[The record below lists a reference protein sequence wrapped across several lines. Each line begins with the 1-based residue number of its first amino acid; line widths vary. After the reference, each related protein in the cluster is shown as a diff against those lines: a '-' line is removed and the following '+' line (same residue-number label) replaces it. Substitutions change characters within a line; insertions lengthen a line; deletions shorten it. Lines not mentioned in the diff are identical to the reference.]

1 MRVDIDKSPNVICCG
16 RNLAQWRRKLR
27 STGEGVGPS
36 GLARKVSLPWDA
48 GFTLVELAFTLA
60 IICVVVVV
68 VFEAYANAYPA
79 FRATSSVQLLQS
91 ELRQAREVSIDQ
103 RRSVTVTF
111 QGTAELVAV
120 VQGINGGSNTQIYDY
135 FLPEGLKYVLLS
147 GVPDTPDGYG
157 NSYAVNYNC
166 PSNTLPCTI
175 TFQSDGSVLDGGSA
189 YNNGSI
195 FIGITG
201 QTQTARAVT
210 ILSATGRIKA
220 WSYNGSAWH

>member
-1 MRVDIDKSPNVICCG
+1 MPRGVPRFVCSRRDVVEPSVATRVMTTP
-16 RNLAQWRRKLR
+16 R
-27 STGEGVGPS
+27 E
-36 GLARKVSLPWDA
+36 A

-68 VFEAYANAYPA
+68 AFEAYANAYPA
-79 FRATSSVQLLQS
+79 LRATTAVQLLQAQ
-91 ELRQAREVSIDQ
+91 LRQAREVSIDQ

-111 QGTAELVAV
+111 QGTSELVAV
-120 VQGINGGSNTQIYDY
+120 VQGINGASNTTLYDY
-135 FLPEGLKYVLLS
+135 FLPEGLKYVLLT
-147 GVPDTPDGYG
+147 GVPDTPDAFG
-157 NSYAVNYNC
+157 NSYAVYYAC

-175 TFQSDGSVLDGGSA
+175 TFQGDGSVLDGSSGST
-189 YNNGSI
+189 NGSI

-210 ILSATGRIKA
+210 VLSATGRIRA